1 MFARPPSRKA
11 SGIKQPPSLLTQMR
25 DELRAR
31 LLVHDPATQAVRNVY
46 AVYKEMGGNGWQG
59 VAALPH
65 LVLGRALAEAEMLD
79 IQDPSPML
87 ALVIEQ
93 LRELEAGARAHAPPE
108 EIRPDEEEW
117 EAPVIP
123 EVSETTYEEWELME
137 RSWIGT
143 VPSGLMELPEAP
155 R

>member
-11 SGIKQPPSLLTQMR
+11 SGPKQPPSLRSQMR
-25 DELRAR
+25 EELRAR

-46 AVYKEMGGNGWQG
+46 AVYKELGVNGWEAVG
-59 VAALPH
+59 ALAH
-65 LVLGRALAEAEMLD
+65 QVLGRALAEAEMLE

-87 ALVIEQ
+87 ALIIEQ
-93 LRELEAGARAHAPPE
+93 LRDVEAAARAHAPADEPVLP
-108 EIRPDEEEW
+108 PDEW
-117 EAPVIP
+117 EAPAIP
-123 EVSETTYEEWELME
+123 EVSEASHEEWELME

>member
-11 SGIKQPPSLLTQMR
+11 SGTKQPPSLLTQMR

-46 AVYKEMGGNGWQG
+46 AVYKAMGDNGWEA
-59 VAALPH
+59 VAALSH

-87 ALVIEQ
+87 ALVVEQ
-93 LRELEAGARAHAPPE
+93 LRELEAGARAT
-108 EIRPDEEEW
+108 
-117 EAPVIP
+117 APVDEADPDADEWKAPAIP
-123 EVSETTYEEWELME
+123 EVSEATHEEWELME

>member
-11 SGIKQPPSLLTQMR
+11 SGTKQPLSLLTQMR
-25 DELRAR
+25 NELRAL

-46 AVYKEMGGNGWQG
+46 AVYKEMGGNGWQA

-65 LVLGRALAEAEMLD
+65 LVLARALAEAEMLET
-79 IQDPSPML
+79 QDPSPML
-87 ALVIEQ
+87 GLIIEQ
-93 LRELEAGARAHAPPE
+93 LRELEAGARAHAPVDE
-108 EIRPDEEEW
+108 VQPDEEW
-117 EAPVIP
+117 EAPVVP